1 MEHLYP
7 VYLSLVGKTCLII
20 GGGPVAERKVANL
33 LEYGA
38 QVKVVSPRV
47 EKRIAEWANEAL
59 LNWTAREFA
68 VNDLDGIFVVFIATD
83 DSRLNQEIAW
93 LCRQRGILVNVVDDP
108 PNCDFFVP
116 SVLRRNSLAVAIST
130 EGKSPLFAAR
140 LRRELEAIITNEHG
154 EFVDLLGQIREEVKN
169 SPLAIKQRQQILEQ
183 IVNSDIL
190 ALLQAGLDEEVEER
204 IKECMSSL
212 RG

>member
-7 VYLSLVGKTCLII
+7 ICLSLAGKKCLII
-20 GGGPVAERKVANL
+20 GGGPVAERKAASL

-38 QVKVVSPRV
+38 QIKVISPRV
-47 EKRIAEWANEAL
+47 EKKIAEWANDDL
-59 LNWTAREFA
+59 LIWTAREFA
-68 VNDLDGIFVVFIATD
+68 VNDLEGSFMVFIATD
-83 DSRLNQEIAW
+83 DNSLNQEIAW
-93 LCRQRGILVNVVDDP
+93 LCRQRGILVNAVDDP

-116 SVLRRNSLAVAIST
+116 SVLRRDSLAVAIST

-140 LRRELEAIITNEHG
+140 LRRELETIITSEHG
-154 EFVDLLGQIREEVKN
+154 QFVNLLGQIREEVKN
-169 SPLAIKQRQQILEQ
+169 SSLDINQRKQILEQ

-190 ALLQAGLDEEVEER
+190 ALLQAGRDEEVEER
-204 IKECMSSL
+204 INQCMSSL